1 MNYKLYFPTDFEYI
15 NSTNDNI
22 DVCIEL
28 PDGKQYTIV
37 VATPQNLQKMMI
49 ASGNPYLEPCA
60 PFLFVEE
67 LTEHNIQLL
76 VDELI
81 QNPVLLRAYGE
92 DLWQ

>member
-1 MNYKLYFPTDFEYI
+1 MNYKICFPTDFEHI

-37 VATPQNLQKMMI
+37 VAIPQNVQEMI
-49 ASGNPYLEPCA
+49 KAEGNAYLKPCA
-60 PFLFVEE
+60 PFLFVDE
-67 LTEHNIQLL
+67 LTERNIRLL

-81 QNPVLLRAYGE
+81 KDPVLLRIYGG

>member
-28 PDGKQYTIV
+28 PDGKQYTVV
-37 VATPQNLQKMMI
+37 VATPQNVQEMMK
-49 ASGNPYLEPCA
+49 SGGNPYLEPST

-67 LTEHNIQLL
+67 LTDYNIRLL
-76 VDELI
+76 VDRLI
-81 QNPVLLRAYGE
+81 QDSVLLRTYGE